1 MCLSSPWFI
10 NSLYL
15 AHVLTLQSTN
25 ALRSFSRS
33 PGPLLPAFPPGP
45 HVCSCSCSHRS
56 LYPAGFLLLRR
67 RQSPEL
73 LTVRLSLRSVILRGS
88 ADLSFSDVGVCLHVT
103 PSHTCVCACV
113 CVHTCVHVCV
123 WPAGRICQISLRI
136 VLALPYNPAFFCLLY
151 GVFLHVCHL
160 LQSLSPQRRPYS
172 CLWPPHPRRLVQPR
186 VGAR

>member
-1 MCLSSPWFI
+1 MCLSSPWSI

-113 CVHTCVHVCV
+113 CVHTC
-123 WPAGRICQISLRI
+123 
-136 VLALPYNPAFFCLLY
+136 N
-151 GVFLHVCHL
+151 
-160 LQSLSPQRRPYS
+160 LSSHHSPTQQTQLFQKKTTTQ
-172 CLWPPHPRRLVQPR
+172 LWSKGQNTSQ
-186 VGAR
+186 